1 MRQSRT
7 LVTLVVLGLLLS
19 GCVRIIQPSP
29 SPGTVLSVDQL
40 LTKMSIA
47 EKVAQLFMVGF
58 DGKMVPASMEALL
71 KQGVG
76 GAILFARNIDT
87 PEQTAQLTNRLQ
99 ELSQQSPNKVPLLI
113 SVDQEHGIVSRFS
126 QGFTLYPGQMAL
138 GATRSD
144 VAARVMG
151 EVTGRELRDLGI
163 NMNLAPVLDINNNPA
178 NPVIGVRSFGEDPT
192 LVAKLGTAL
201 IAGLQGGQVA
211 AVGKHFPGH
220 GDTSVDSHK
229 ALPVVAH
236 PRERLN
242 SVELVPFKAAIA
254 ANVDAI
260 MTAHV
265 FFPAIESNPDLPATL
280 SSSVLNGLLR
290 QELGFKGVII
300 TDDMEMKAIS
310 DRYSPGEAAV
320 KAILAGTDIVLIAS
334 QPTHHQAALQAV
346 QQAVAD
352 GQISKERL
360 DQSVRRI
367 LELKQR
373 YGLLTP
379 QKVDLAKTKDTVG
392 TAQNREQAQIVAN
405 ASITL
410 IRDQSK
416 LLASKL
422 DLSGKVV
429 VIDNKAGVTNPTAI
443 YSALKQRAPQ
453 AISILW
459 DVNPSESQ
467 ITQAL
472 SAAKD
477 ADLVIVASH
486 NAHLNAGQAA
496 AIRSVLALNRQTIV
510 AALRNPY
517 DASALPEAKTVI
529 ATYSYQEVS
538 MEALAKF
545 LSFEITT
552 GFKGQL
558 PVMLP
563 R

>member
-1 MRQSRT
+1 MKKSPW
-7 LVTLVVLGLLLS
+7 LVALVVLGFLTT
-19 GCVRIIQPSP
+19 GCVRVANPSP
-29 SPGTVLSVDQL
+29 SQPPAVGVDQL
-40 LTKMSIA
+40 IAKMTA
-47 EKVAQLFMVGF
+47 EEKVAQLFMVGF
-58 DGKMVPASMEALL
+58 DGKSVPASMEALI

-76 GAILFARNIDT
+76 GAILFARNIDS

-99 ELSQQSPNKVPLLI
+99 ELTQQSISKVPLLVSI
-113 SVDQEHGIVSRFS
+113 DQEHGIVSRFS
-126 QGFTLYPGQMAL
+126 QGFTVYPGQMAL
-138 GATRSD
+138 GATRSETM
-144 VAARVMG
+144 ARTMG
-151 EVTGRELRDLGI
+151 EVTGRELRALGI
-163 NMNLAPVLDINNNPA
+163 NMNLAPVLDVNNNA
-178 NPVIGVRSFGEDPT
+178 ENPVIGVRSFGEDPQM
-192 LVAKLGTAL
+192 VAKMGTQI
-201 IAGLQGGQVA
+201 IAGLQSQRVA

-236 PRERLN
+236 PRTRLN
-242 SVELVPFKAAIA
+242 STELVPFKAAIA
-254 ANVDAI
+254 AGVDAI

-280 SSSVLNGLLR
+280 SSSVLTGLLR

-310 DRYSPGEAAV
+310 DRYTPGEAAI
-320 KAILAGTDIVLIAS
+320 KALQAGTDIVLIAS

-346 QQAVAD
+346 QKAVAD

-373 YGLLTP
+373 YGLLAA
-379 QKVDLAKTKDTVG
+379 QKVDLTKVKELVG
-392 TAQNREQAQIVAN
+392 TTAHRQQAQAVADK
-405 ASITL
+405 SITL

-416 LLASKL
+416 LLAAKL
-422 DLSGKVV
+422 ELSGKVV

-443 YSALKQRAPQ
+443 YSALKQRVPQ
-453 AISILW
+453 AVSILW

-467 ITQAL
+467 VTQAL
-472 SAAKD
+472 AAAKD

-486 NAHLNAGQAA
+486 NAHLNSGQAA
-496 AIRSVLALNRQTIV
+496 AIRRVLALNRPTIV

-538 MEALAKF
+538 MNALARF

-552 GFKGQL
+552 GFSGQL
-558 PVMLP
+558 PVTLH
-563 R
+563 

>member
-1 MRQSRT
+1 MQRSKIV
-7 LVTLVVLGLLLS
+7 VTLVILGLLVS
-19 GCVRIIQPSP
+19 GCVRITQPSK
-29 SPGTVLSVDQL
+29 GTVVGVDQL
-40 LTKMSIA
+40 LAEMSTD

-58 DGKMVPASMEALL
+58 DGKTVPTSMDTLI

-76 GAILFARNIDT
+76 GAILFARNIES
-87 PEQTAQLTNRLQ
+87 PEQTTQLTNRLQ
-99 ELSQQSPNKVPLLI
+99 ELSQDSPSKVPLLI
-113 SVDQEHGIVSRFS
+113 SIDQEHGIVSRFS

-138 GATRSD
+138 GATKSD
-144 VAARVMG
+144 AAARTMG
-151 EVTGRELRDLGI
+151 EVTGRELRALGI
-163 NMNLAPVLDINNNPA
+163 NMNLAPVLDVNNNPA
-178 NPVIGVRSFGEDPT
+178 NPVIGVRSFGEDPN

-201 IAGLQGGQVA
+201 IAGLQSQQVA

-254 ANVDAI
+254 AGVDAI

-265 FFPAIESNPDLPATL
+265 FFPAIENNPDLPATL
-280 SSSVLNGLLR
+280 SSLVLTGLLR

-334 QPTHHQAALQAV
+334 QPTHHQAALNAV
-346 QQAVAD
+346 QKAVAD
-352 GQISKERL
+352 GQITKERL

-373 YGLLTP
+373 YGLLAP
-379 QKVDLAKTKDTVG
+379 QKTDLTKVKDTVG
-392 TAQNREQAQIVAN
+392 IVPHLGHAQMVADD
-405 ASITL
+405 SVTL
-410 IRDQSK
+410 VRDQAK
-416 LLASKL
+416 LLPLKL
-422 DLSGKVV
+422 QSISKVV

-443 YSALKQRAPQ
+443 YSALKQRIPQ
-453 AISILW
+453 AVSVLW

-467 ITQAL
+467 VTQAL
-472 SAAKD
+472 AAAKD

-486 NAHLNAGQAA
+486 NAHLNAAQAA
-496 AIRSVLALNRQTIV
+496 AIRRVLALNRPTV
-510 AALRNPY
+510 LAALRNPY

-529 ATYSYQEVS
+529 ATYSYQVVS
-538 MEALAKF
+538 MNALVKRF
-545 LSFEITT
+545 FDEKIV
-552 GFKGQL
+552 GGQL
-558 PVMLP
+558 PVTLP
-563 R
+563 H